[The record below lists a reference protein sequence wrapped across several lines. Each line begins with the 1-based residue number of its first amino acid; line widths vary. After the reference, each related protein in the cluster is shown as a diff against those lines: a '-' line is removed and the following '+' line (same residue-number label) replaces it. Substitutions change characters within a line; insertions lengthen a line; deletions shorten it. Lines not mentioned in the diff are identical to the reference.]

1 MPAKKIHS
9 ISVFLNQKYPSI
21 VRSEGIYLY
30 DDTGKR
36 YVDASSGPII
46 CSLGY
51 GNEEI
56 ADVLKE
62 QTLKAAYVFR
72 LSLIHISEPTRP
84 PSTSRM
90 PSSA

>member
-1 MPAKKIHS
+1 MPAKKCHS

-21 VRSEGIYLY
+21 VKSDGIYLY

-36 YVDASSGPII
+36 YMDASGGPIL

-51 GNEEI
+51 GNEKI
-56 ADVLKE
+56 AEVLKE

-72 LSLIHISEPTRP
+72 MDFTTPELE
-84 PSTSRM
+84 
-90 PSSA
+90 